1 MTTRRGKLIVL
12 EGAEGVG
19 KTTQL
24 RRLGDTM
31 TARGIAYLGVREPG
45 GTAVGNEIRRL
56 LLEPGRDIRA
66 RTEALLFMASRAQ
79 LIETEIGPA
88 LDHGKVVL
96 ADRFFLSTYAYQ
108 IAGRGLSDAE
118 VTAANRFATGGLG
131 PDLTILLRLSVPAAL
146 ARTDNRGS
154 RDRIEAADDE
164 FHHRVADAFD
174 RFAEPSWQQRHPECG
189 PVVAVD
195 AAGSVDQVAAA
206 VLTVLEQKWPETFRP
221 AVGSHP

>member
-24 RRLGDTM
+24 RRLGDTLS
-31 TARGIAYLGVREPG
+31 ARGIAYLGVREPG
-45 GTAVGNEIRRL
+45 GTAIGNEIRRL

-88 LDHGKVVL
+88 LDHGKIVL

-118 VTAANRFATGGLG
+118 VTAANRFATGGLA
-131 PDLTILLRLSVPAAL
+131 PDLTILLRLSVPASL
-146 ARTDNRGS
+146 ARTDSRGS
-154 RDRIEAADDE
+154 RDRIEAADDD
-164 FHHRVADAFD
+164 FHHRVAEAFD

-206 VLTVLEQKWPETFRP
+206 VLAVLEQKWPETFRP